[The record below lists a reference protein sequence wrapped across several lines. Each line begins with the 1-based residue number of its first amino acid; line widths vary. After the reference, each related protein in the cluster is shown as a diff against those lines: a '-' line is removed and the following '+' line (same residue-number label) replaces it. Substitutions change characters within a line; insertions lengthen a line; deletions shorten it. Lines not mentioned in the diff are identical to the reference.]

1 MIFDYE
7 VDFWNKGFQ
16 LIREAID
23 RDIMK
28 KLKKEE
34 ITTSSNI
41 GVTPENP
48 PTGSFK
54 IRHTDESK
62 RLSGGLKKIVVKT
75 PYK

>member
-1 MIFDYE
+1 
-7 VDFWNKGFQ
+7 
-16 LIREAID
+16 
-23 RDIMK
+23 MK

-54 IRHTDESK
+54 IRHGDESK
-62 RLSGGLKKIVVKT
+62 RISGGLKKIVIKN
-75 PYK
+75 PYR